1 VCLGAQARAANRAA
15 KRDYEYSLV
24 RREADWMQQLAL
36 TKAEQVE
43 YDIGLDNSQ
52 IYTFDK
58 YAELQ
63 QEYNLAFG
71 EAIQGDEANWK
82 KFLQNSTASNMLASG
97 QTGRSVARQSVLD
110 FGDYVSKA
118 GRANYMLTQNEY
130 KMKQQAQQIF
140 NAQKINEDNLFAK
153 VMYEKQPDLEP
164 PKPVYQSVGAA
175 MFSDAL
181 GIATS
186 IIPIL
191 PK

>member
-1 VCLGAQARAANRAA
+1 MCLGASTIAANRAA
-15 KRDYEYSLV
+15 DRDYNMAV
-24 RREADWMQQLAL
+24 QRRESDWMQQLAVAG
-36 TKAEQVE
+36 AEQVE
-43 YDIGLDNSQ
+43 YNIGLDRSTV
-52 IYTFDK
+52 YTFDK

-71 EAIQGDEANWK
+71 EALQEDEANWK
-82 KFLQNSTASNMLASG
+82 KFLQNSTASTMLASG
-97 QTGRSVARQSVLD
+97 QTGKSVARQEVLD

-130 KMKQQAQQIF
+130 KMKQQAQQIQQ
-140 NAQKINEDNLFAK
+140 AQKINEENLFAK
-153 VMYEKQPDLEP
+153 VMYQKQPDMEP

-186 IIPIL
+186 VIPL
-191 PK
+191 L